1 MKIFNLSFKELLKNK
16 LFFSY
21 FSLGL
26 ALLLAVI
33 CILVNYSEQVFD
45 SFFTQFDNGGT
56 LPLEM
61 KEIPRESKFCEDLPI
76 FAQGDGVTYNIT
88 ASYDDNSV
96 FLPSYRG
103 GACVVSDGNGAMMGK
118 LSLLST
124 FGSVSFKEGT
134 VILSSELA
142 EQLGCKSGDVIEIAG
157 SEYEV
162 KFVAPL
168 YMGQYSFI
176 IFDSQPAA
184 DEFTVIVSNKEQL
197 LDVAQ
202 YLNSDNFTDKDGILA
217 LCDGYRGLKA
227 GMSVVIIVLAA
238 VCLLYIYVF
247 IRMYLSRREEF
258 VRILFRTGMRKTQ
271 LLGCLGAVFSLLCLI
286 GSAVGLLLCVLLDI
300 LVEKWADELM
310 GMYVDDANYIAYFA
324 VAWAVCILVTAASVM
339 INIIKTP
346 SEGEVQNR

>member
-1 MKIFNLSFKELLKNK
+1 MKIFNLSLKELLKNK
-16 LFFSY
+16 LYFSY

-33 CILVNYSEQVFD
+33 CVLANYSEQVFNG
-45 SFFTQFDNGGT
+45 FFTQFDNGGT

-61 KEIPRESKFCEDLPI
+61 KELPRESKYCDDLPI

-88 ASYDDNSV
+88 ASYGDNSV

-103 GACVVSDGNGAMMGK
+103 GMCVISDGNGAMMSK

-142 EQLGCKSGDVIEIAG
+142 EQLDCKSGDVIEIAG
-157 SEYEV
+157 YKYEV
-162 KFVAPL
+162 RFVAPL
-168 YMGQYSFI
+168 FMDPYSFI
-176 IFDSQPAA
+176 IFDPLTAA

-197 LDVAQ
+197 LDIAQ
-202 YLNSDNFTDKDGILA
+202 YLNSGNFTDTDGILA
-217 LCDGYRGLKA
+217 LCDGYRGLRA
-227 GMSVVIIVLAA
+227 GMRIVIVVLIV
-238 VCLLYIYVF
+238 VCALYIFVF
-247 IRMYLSRREEF
+247 IKMYLSRREEF

-271 LLGCLGAVFSLLCLI
+271 LFGCLGAVFTFLCLV
-286 GSAVGLLLCVLLDI
+286 GSVVGLLLCVLLDI
-300 LVEKWADELM
+300 LIEEWASELLKM
-310 GMYVDDANYIAYFA
+310 HVDDVNYIAYFA
-324 VAWAVCILVTAASVM
+324 VAWAACIVVMAASVL
-339 INIIKTP
+339 INTLKTP

>member
-1 MKIFNLSFKELLKNK
+1 MKIFNLSLKELLKNK
-16 LFFSY
+16 LYFSY
-21 FSLGL
+21 FAVGL
-26 ALLLAVI
+26 ALLLAVV
-33 CILVNYSEQVFD
+33 CVLVNYSEQVFD
-45 SFFTQFDNGGT
+45 GFFTQFNDGGT

-61 KEIPRESKFCEDLPI
+61 KELPRESKYCEDLPI

-88 ASYDDNSV
+88 VSCGDNSV

-103 GACVVSDGNGAMMGK
+103 GMCMISDGNGAIISK
-118 LSLLST
+118 LALLST

-142 EQLGCKSGDVIEIAG
+142 EQLGCKSGDAIDIAG

-168 YMGQYSFI
+168 FMDPYRFI
-176 IFDSQPAA
+176 IFDPQTAA
-184 DEFTVIVSNKEQL
+184 DEITVIVSNKEQL

-227 GMSVVIIVLAA
+227 GMSVVIAVLA
-238 VCLLYIYVF
+238 VICVLYIFVF
-247 IRMYLSRREEF
+247 IRMYFSRREEF

-271 LLGCLGAVFSLLCLI
+271 LFGCLCAVFSFLCLI
-286 GSAVGLLLCVLLDI
+286 GSAAGFLLCVLLDI
-300 LVEKWADELM
+300 LVEKWASELLKM
-310 GMYVDDANYIAYFA
+310 HVDDVNYIAYFA
-324 VAWAVCILVTAASVM
+324 VAWAACIFIAAVSVPVNM
-339 INIIKTP
+339 LKTP

>member
-1 MKIFNLSFKELLKNK
+1 MKMFNLSLKELLKNK

-21 FSLGL
+21 FAVGL

-33 CILVNYSEQVFD
+33 CVLVNYSDQVFD
-45 SFFTQFDNGGT
+45 GFFTQFNDNGT

-61 KEIPRESKFCEDLPI
+61 KELPRESKFYGELPI
-76 FAQGDGVTYNIT
+76 LAQGDGVTYNIT
-88 ASYDDNSV
+88 VSCGDNSV

-103 GACVVSDGNGAMMGK
+103 GLCVVADGKGVVISRLA
-118 LSLLST
+118 LLST
-124 FGSVSFKEGT
+124 FGSVTFREGT

-142 EQLGCKSGDVIEIAG
+142 EQLSCKSGDVIDIAG
-157 SEYEV
+157 SGYEV
-162 KFVAPL
+162 RFIAPIF
-168 YMGQYSFI
+168 MDPYSFI
-176 IFDSQPAA
+176 IFDPQTSA

-227 GMSVVIIVLAA
+227 GMSVVIAVLAA
-238 VCLLYIYVF
+238 VCVLYIFVF
-247 IRMYLSRREEF
+247 IRMYFSRREEF
-258 VRILFRTGMRKTQ
+258 LRILFRTGMRKTQ
-271 LLGCLGAVFSLLCLI
+271 LFGCLGAVFSFLCLL

-300 LVEKWADELM
+300 LVEEWASELLKM
-310 GMYVDDANYIAYFA
+310 HVDDVNYIAYFA
-324 VAWAVCILVTAASVM
+324 VGWAACIVIAAASILIDM
-339 INIIKTP
+339 LKTP